1 MASALP
7 GFPRTVFTILEP
19 LSLVAGFLG
28 VVVNPDKF
36 VADQIIRQTPLLHS
50 DNGRMVTLQ
59 LGNLY
64 LLLAMIGV
72 AVLSSTSEIR
82 VVRNYLVALWVADL
96 GHLWACYHGLGYGKF
111 VDVAQWNAMTWGNV
125 GATAF
130 LCLTRTA
137 YLLGLFGPDG
147 LPQKAYKKFCV
158 LTRNEGQVEDAREG
172 RGDAFAS
179 PRRAAPMVGD
189 RAQSI
194 NLDNI
199 QPSIAANSD
208 CDAYSQSNVDDEET
222 EPSNLRH
229 GSSPGDESEEDID
242 DPNQLDK
249 EDIELQTHV
258 LQDINQASVALF
270 DQIFRDQKPRL
281 EVWKQLIAVHR
292 HPFTEFRRMY
302 VDDSVPFIDK
312 QDSADRLGK
321 DDQQRAQAIFA
332 SVNLASL
339 LDEICS
345 LSLDPTALLQR
356 LDQDFP
362 APFIPYFH
370 EMIDEGEEWN
380 VDGKFVKL
388 ALSIRTQRLICA
400 IEDKQDFDIESAV
413 AAIFSIDDDAQASGE
428 LLAPEKMKGIC
439 CLKQPLENAI
449 ATACYD
455 RVRDILETAG
465 KARSTAEIIPH
476 LKERFPTKGWVSD
489 QIDWAYEQFQKVQ
502 RTIQDILRTAARN
515 REPSRSVAGSEGSQA
530 FSQASQQVIRPRTF
544 GQQLP
549 ITNSAV
555 ARLMQLGEADGVSQ
569 DAYGPASFGNT
580 YDGPRSPRYGW
591 DSPLN
596 VPGSPTST
604 TSDMYE
610 NAILRQLPSSSRQ
623 TSSQAR
629 VVGSQTKPAAASSFP
644 SANSNNDGNRK
655 RARAQ
660 DEDVFETDD
669 VDDDFEQDER
679 EPDERRRAEDRRA
692 MPPPPSKRSRHDTL
706 PSSATLVGSSAP
718 VPKRHAVP
726 DRSRTSDQ
734 RDPFGA
740 NDEDGR
746 SHTASSFSSFAIP
759 ADYRA
764 IQMRNRNS
772 TPTTSRVQHRVPWSN
787 RDVSKLIDFIATLGC
802 NWSEIEQGANPHNGH
817 STRGIEPTTYDPER
831 HFEVRRGQ
839 QAIRDKARN
848 LKVDFLKADI
858 ILPPGFDGV
867 LLGTKEIKAL
877 TGRGK
882 NPYRRERD
890 VDADGNA
897 TNTEF
902 YED

>member
-1 MASALP
+1 M
-7 GFPRTVFTILEP
+7 PRAK
-19 LSLVAGFLG
+19 SSRVA
-28 VVVNPDKF
+28 PDPP
-36 VADQIIRQTPLLHS
+36 VQQ
-50 DNGRMVTLQ
+50 Q
-59 LGNLY
+59 
-64 LLLAMIGV
+64 
-72 AVLSSTSEIR
+72 
-82 VVRNYLVALWVADL
+82 
-96 GHLWACYHGLGYGKF
+96 
-111 VDVAQWNAMTWGNV
+111 
-125 GATAF
+125 
-130 LCLTRTA
+130 
-137 YLLGLFGPDG
+137 
-147 LPQKAYKKFCV
+147 
-158 LTRNEGQVEDAREG
+158 EG
-172 RGDAFAS
+172 RVTRSRQRTPKTQPSPPLPPLRRVKQSKDGENPTESTNEHGGEEAS
-179 PRRAAPMVGD
+179 EPMSSYDPPARRAAPMVGD

-208 CDAYSQSNVDDEET
+208 YDAYSQSNVDDEET

-229 GSSPGDESEEDID
+229 GSSPGDESEEGID

-258 LQDINQASVALF
+258 LQDINQASVALV

-400 IEDKQDFDIESAV
+400 IENKQDFDIESAV
-413 AAIFSIDDDAQASGE
+413 AAIFSIDDDAQASSE

-476 LKERFPTKGWVSD
+476 LKERFPAKGWVSD

-530 FSQASQQVIRPRTF
+530 FSQASQQVIRPRTS

-555 ARLMQLGEADGVSQ
+555 ARLMQLGEAAGVSQ

-580 YDGPRSPRYGW
+580 YDGPRSPRYGR

-746 SHTASSFSSFAIP
+746 SHTASSFSSSAIP

-772 TPTTSRVQHRVPWSN
+772 TPTNSRVQHRVPWSN

>member
-1 MASALP
+1 M
-7 GFPRTVFTILEP
+7 
-19 LSLVAGFLG
+19 
-28 VVVNPDKF
+28 
-36 VADQIIRQTPLLHS
+36 
-50 DNGRMVTLQ
+50 
-59 LGNLY
+59 
-64 LLLAMIGV
+64 
-72 AVLSSTSEIR
+72 SS
-82 VVRNYLVALWVADL
+82 YDPPA
-96 GHLWACYHGLGYGKF
+96 
-111 VDVAQWNAMTWGNV
+111 
-125 GATAF
+125 
-130 LCLTRTA
+130 
-137 YLLGLFGPDG
+137 
-147 LPQKAYKKFCV
+147 
-158 LTRNEGQVEDAREG
+158 
-172 RGDAFAS
+172 
-179 PRRAAPMVGD
+179 RRAAPMVGD

-208 CDAYSQSNVDDEET
+208 YDAYSQSNVDDEET

-229 GSSPGDESEEDID
+229 GSSPGDESEEGID

-258 LQDINQASVALF
+258 LQDINQASVALV

-292 HPFTEFRRMY
+292 HPFTEFRR
-302 VDDSVPFIDK
+302 I
-312 QDSADRLGK
+312 
-321 DDQQRAQAIFA
+321 
-332 SVNLASL
+332 
-339 LDEICS
+339 

-388 ALSIRTQRLICA
+388 ALSIH
-400 IEDKQDFDIESAV
+400 
-413 AAIFSIDDDAQASGE
+413 DDAQASSE

-476 LKERFPTKGWVSD
+476 LKERFPAKGWVSD

-530 FSQASQQVIRPRTF
+530 FSQASQQVIRPRTS

-555 ARLMQLGEADGVSQ
+555 ARLMQLGEAAGVSQ

-580 YDGPRSPRYGW
+580 YDGPRSPRYGR

-746 SHTASSFSSFAIP
+746 SHTASSFSSSAIP

-772 TPTTSRVQHRVPWSN
+772 TPTNSRVQHRVPWSN